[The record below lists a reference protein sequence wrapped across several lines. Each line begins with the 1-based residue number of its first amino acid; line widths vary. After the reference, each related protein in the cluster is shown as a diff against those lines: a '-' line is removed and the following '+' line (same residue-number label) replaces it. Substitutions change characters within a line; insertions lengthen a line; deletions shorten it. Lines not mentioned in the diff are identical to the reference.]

1 MPEPVY
7 IERQDQH
14 VSVQT
19 YTELPSEMQDRLD
32 KLHDEYQTYDSRS
45 KQCVPLTKL
54 ASIVV
59 MGELAPDNI
68 QYKNIHH
75 DTLVMIRDVVA
86 EVGDDA

>member
-14 VSVQT
+14 VLVQT
-19 YTELPSEMQDRLD
+19 YT
-32 KLHDEYQTYDSRS
+32 
-45 KQCVPLTKL
+45 
-54 ASIVV
+54 
-59 MGELAPDNI
+59 ELAPDNI